1 MEFTPEHIISVTH
14 DMMLVTRKELIR
26 FLEYMCG
33 RRLLPLHIT
42 AANDY
47 CVKPLV
53 KQFPWL
59 MKVDSTSLEN
69 KKRMLS
75 LAMQGG
81 TSGMVDTGTS
91 PSAINAVAEA
101 NGPLFQ
107 KYKAHEA
114 EWLAKVKKTLA
125 LKPTYEVKTVVQAGF
140 KPWSSAA
147 YTYWWMLQRQKDLED
162 F

>member
-1 MEFTPEHIISVTH
+1 MEFSVEHIISVTH
-14 DMMLVTRKELIR
+14 DMMLVTKKELVR

-33 RRLLPLHIT
+33 KRLLSVHVA

-59 MKVDSTSLEN
+59 MKIDSTSLEN

-75 LAMQGG
+75 LIMQGG
-81 TSGMVDTGTS
+81 SGMADAGTS
-91 PSAINAVAEA
+91 PAFITAIAEA
-101 NGPLFQ
+101 NGPLYQ
-107 KYKAHEA
+107 QYKQNEA

-125 LKPTYEVKTVVQAGF
+125 LKPAYEVKTVVQAGF

-147 YTYWWMLQRQKDLED
+147 YTYWWMLQRQREE
-162 F
+162 

>member
-1 MEFTPEHIISVTH
+1 MEFSVEHIISVTH
-14 DMMLVTRKELIR
+14 DLMLVSQKELIR

-33 RRLLPLHIT
+33 KKLLPVHMT
-42 AANDY
+42 AANDF

-59 MKVDSTSLEN
+59 MKIDSSFIEN
-69 KKRMLS
+69 KKRILS

-81 TSGMVDTGTS
+81 SGMADAGTS
-91 PSAINAVAEA
+91 PTTINRIAEA
-101 NGPLFQ
+101 NGPLFVQ
-107 KYKAHEA
+107 YKAHEA
-114 EWLAKVKKTLA
+114 EWLAKVKKSLN
-125 LKPTYEVKTVVQAGF
+125 LKPTYEVKTIVQSGF

-147 YTYWWMLQRQKDLED
+147 YTYWWMLQRQKDEED